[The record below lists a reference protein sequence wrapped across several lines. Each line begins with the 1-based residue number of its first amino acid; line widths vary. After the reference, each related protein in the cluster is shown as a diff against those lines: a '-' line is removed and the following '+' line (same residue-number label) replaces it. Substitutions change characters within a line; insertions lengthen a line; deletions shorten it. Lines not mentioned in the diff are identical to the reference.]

1 MKNERRTNV
10 RDGLFQISNLLP
22 TNCTIVINYRG
33 GPQVWKI

>member
-22 TNCTIVINYRG
+22 MNCAIFINYRG